1 MNDHNLIP
9 SEREESLSLGSAT
22 EDAGLSA
29 AHEGIPAVGSEF
41 KKWMLGIG
49 CALAL
54 ILLGGV
60 AHGVLSNR
68 WGVSENIQALGTQL
82 NSIPMEIGPWKC
94 SEEGKLEDRVIYGI
108 LEANGYISRVYVHQS
123 TAEAINVFLVFG
135 PKGPIAVHTPEICYS
150 ARAVTQTSE
159 RQPVPAD
166 YDGKDG
172 QLWELGFETN
182 SVDKRK
188 MSVYYGWTDGGAW
201 QAAKSPRFWRTDYL
215 YKFQTSCQAVGKKED
230 STDEFFR
237 VFLPEV
243 RKVLRKTEG

>member
-1 MNDHNLIP
+1 MSDNSLIP
-9 SEREESLSLGSAT
+9 EVPEENLSEASPTKDS
-22 EDAGLSA
+22 
-29 AHEGIPAVGSEF
+29 GISTHNPALPTMTAEL
-41 KKWMLGIG
+41 KKWFMGIG
-49 CALAL
+49 CALGL

-68 WGVSENIQALGTQL
+68 WGVSENIQALGSQL

-108 LEANGYISRVYVHQS
+108 LEASGYISRVYVHQS

-135 PKGPIAVHTPEICYS
+135 PKGPVAVHTPEICYS

-159 RQPVPAD
+159 RQAVPAD

-172 QLWELGFETN
+172 QLWKLGFESNTI
-182 SVDKRK
+182 DKRK

-215 YKFQTSCQAVGKKED
+215 YKIQTSCQAVGKKED

-243 RKVLRKTEG
+243 RKVIRKIEG

>member
-1 MNDHNLIP
+1 MSDNSLIP
-9 SEREESLSLGSAT
+9 EVPEENLSEASPTKDS
-22 EDAGLSA
+22 
-29 AHEGIPAVGSEF
+29 GISTHNPALPTMTAEL
-41 KKWMLGIG
+41 KKWFMGIG
-49 CALAL
+49 CALGL

-68 WGVSENIQALGTQL
+68 WGVSENIQALGSQL

-108 LEANGYISRVYVHQS
+108 LEATGYISRVYVHQATS
-123 TAEAINVFLVFG
+123 ETITVFLVFG

-150 ARAVTQTSE
+150 ARDVTQTSE

-172 QLWELGFETN
+172 QLWKLGFETN
-182 SVDKRK
+182 SIDKRK
-188 MSVYYGWTDGGAW
+188 MNVYYGWSDGGAW

-215 YKFQTSCQAVGKKED
+215 YKIQTSCQAVGKKED
-230 STDEFFR
+230 STDEFLK

-243 RKVLRKTEG
+243 RAVMRKIDG

>member
-1 MNDHNLIP
+1 MNDENLIP
-9 SEREESLSLGSAT
+9 SANEELLSLESGT
-22 EDAGLSA
+22 EETRLSTDRQVA
-29 AHEGIPAVGSEF
+29 PAVGSDF
-41 KKWMLGIG
+41 KKWLLGIG

-68 WGVSENIQALGTQL
+68 WGVSENIQALGAQL

-94 SEEGKLEDRVIYGI
+94 SEEGKLDDRVIFGI

-135 PKGPIAVHTPEICYS
+135 PKGPVAVHTPEICYS

-159 RQPVPAD
+159 RQAVPAD

-172 QLWELGFETN
+172 QLWKLGFETN
-182 SVDKRK
+182 SIDKRK

-215 YKFQTSCQAVGKKED
+215 YKIQTSCQAVGKKED

>member
-1 MNDHNLIP
+1 MNDDLITKANA
-9 SEREESLSLGSAT
+9 EILSMDGAAQQPHSSG
-22 EDAGLSA
+22 DAQ
-29 AHEGIPAVGSEF
+29 GIPAVGSDLN
-41 KKWMLGIG
+41 KWFLGIG

-94 SEEGKLEDRVIYGI
+94 SGEGKLEDRVIYGI
-108 LEANGYISRVYVHQS
+108 LQANGYISRVYVHQS

-159 RQPVPAD
+159 RQAVPAD

-172 QLWELGFETN
+172 QLWKLGFETN
-182 SVDKRK
+182 SIDKRK
-188 MSVYYGWTDGGAW
+188 MTVYYGWTEGGAW

-215 YKFQTSCQAVGKKED
+215 YKIQTSCQAVGKKED

-243 RKVLRKTEG
+243 RKVIRKVEG